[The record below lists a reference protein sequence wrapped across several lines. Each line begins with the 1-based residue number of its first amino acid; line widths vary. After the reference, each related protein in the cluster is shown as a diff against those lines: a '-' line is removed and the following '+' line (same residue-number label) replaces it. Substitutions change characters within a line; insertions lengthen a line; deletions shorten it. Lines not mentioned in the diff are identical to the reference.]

1 MEALELI
8 NGIRNDLYTLKRK
21 YSDNPGRDNETLK
34 LLSKSIGDIESLEKT
49 LIHNL
54 FEALKRKYSDNPGRD
69 NETLKLLSKSIG
81 DIESLEKTLIHNL
94 FELKQR
100 LKQEIVADQIYLVF
114 TKSNEEKSE
123 IRNNLNEAIAQL
135 NNLDRLVEDL

>member
-8 NGIRNDLYTLKRK
+8 NGIRNDLYT
-21 YSDNPGRDNETLK
+21 
-34 LLSKSIGDIESLEKT
+34 
-49 LIHNL
+49 
-54 FEALKRKYSDNPGRD
+54 LKRKYSDNPGRD